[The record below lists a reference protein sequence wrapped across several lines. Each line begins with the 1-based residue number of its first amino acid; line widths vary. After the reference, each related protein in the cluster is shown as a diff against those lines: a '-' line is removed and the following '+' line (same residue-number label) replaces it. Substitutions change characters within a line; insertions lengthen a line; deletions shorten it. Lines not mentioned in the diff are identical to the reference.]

1 MDAPQRPAITPPTEL
16 QPPGRLDDDAVATS
30 RGHLWIWALLGAL
43 LLLALAVVFAL
54 PSILERAQPVDNVPL
69 APSATPIPTQ
79 TQTPKPAADTAA
91 SREQAQQLLQEYLQ
105 LRARL
110 ELLNAA
116 AWGEPDWRES
126 AARASAGDR
135 LFAQLKFAAAGQEY
149 RAARDQLQW
158 LEAGR
163 ADLLAGAL
171 EEASR
176 ALAADDV
183 INAIA
188 GFEAALRIEPE
199 HPDAIQ
205 GIAKANS
212 RSAAIEQM
220 NLGRAAEANDDLDAA
235 LTAYQQ
241 AVQRDPD
248 YAAAQAALARV
259 GAAINARDFTAAM
272 TQALNALD
280 AGQTVA
286 ADKALTEAARLK
298 PGDPAVKDAR
308 QRLQGIRAQAGLNR
322 LRRQAAE
329 RVRTE
334 DWSGAITAYRKALR
348 IDPSAAFARTGLGR
362 AEERVKL
369 HGQFDHYLDQPS
381 RLYSAA
387 PLANAQKLLAAAG
400 SAPRDEPRLEKKIV
414 RLRGLVEAAAKP
426 VRVTLDS
433 DGETS
438 VVVYHVGRLGK
449 FDHHQLD
456 LRPGDYTVVGSRP
469 GYRDVR
475 KVIRVRPG
483 ASLPPVLIRCE
494 EAI

>member
-16 QPPGRLDDDAVATS
+16 QPPGRLDDGAAVAS
-30 RGHLWIWALLGAL
+30 RGRLWIWALLGTL

-54 PSILERAQPVDNVPL
+54 PNILEPAQPVDNVPVISSS
-69 APSATPIPTQ
+69 APPTPD
-79 TQTPKPAADTAA
+79 PAGDTAA
-91 SREQAQQLLQEYLQ
+91 SREQAQRLLQDYLQ

-110 ELLNAA
+110 ELLNAG
-116 AWGEPDWRES
+116 AWGEPDWGES
-126 AARASAGDR
+126 AARATAGDR
-135 LFAQLKFAAAGQEY
+135 YFAQLQFAAARQEY
-149 RAARDQLQW
+149 QAALDRLQR
-158 LEAGR
+158 LEASR
-163 ADLLAGAL
+163 ADMLASAL
-171 EEASR
+171 EAAGR

-183 INAIA
+183 IGAIA

-199 HPDAIQ
+199 HPDAIR

-212 RSAAIEQM
+212 RGAAIEQM
-220 NLGRAAEANDDLDAA
+220 NLGRAAEANEDLDAA
-235 LTAYQQ
+235 LTAYRQ
-241 AVQRDPD
+241 AGQLDPD
-248 YAAAQAALARV
+248 YAAAQLALKRV
-259 GAAINARDFTAAM
+259 GAEIDARDFTVAM

-286 ADKALTEAARLK
+286 ADKALAEAARLR

-308 QRLQGIRAQAGLNR
+308 QRLQGMRAQAGLNR
-322 LRRQAAE
+322 LRRKAAE
-329 RVRTE
+329 RVRAE
-334 DWSGAITAYRKALR
+334 DWSGAIAAYRKALR
-348 IDPSAAFARTGLGR
+348 IDSAAAFARAGLGR

-369 HGQFDHYLDQPS
+369 HEQFDHYLDKPS

-387 PLANAQKLLAAAG
+387 PLANAEKLLAAA
-400 SAPRDEPRLEKKIV
+400 STAPRDEPQLAKKIT
-414 RLRGLVEAAAKP
+414 RLRGLVEAATLP
-426 VRVTLDS
+426 VRVTLNS

-438 VVVYHVGRLGK
+438 VVIYHVGRLGK

-483 ASLPPVLIRCE
+483 ASLSPVLVRCE